1 MARRVFPA
9 HARRVMQRWDEM
21 RYVVLAMSFLRVR
34 LIIIAD
40 HLFTNMAYT
49 PSQPHDKPALLQATI
64 ELPPHETVHLSLR
77 VHKAFLRYQEHRP
90 DAQRGWD
97 LPPAVFVPVD
107 APYRRIYTSALLVDL
122 ATPDFSMPY
131 NVIIMSSTL
140 IALIFGSLFNILIRR
155 FVVVKLDEAST
166 NTQ

>member
-9 HARRVMQRWDEM
+9 HAGHVMRRWDQV
-21 RYVVLAMSFLRVR
+21 RYVELATSSLCVR

-40 HLFTNMAYT
+40 HLFTNMACT

-77 VHKAFLRYQEHRP
+77 VRKAFLRFQEHRP

-122 ATPDFSMPY
+122 MAP
-131 NVIIMSSTL
+131 
-140 IALIFGSLFNILIRR
+140 IRNRQIGDR
-155 FVVVKLDEAST
+155 FIPCPRR
-166 NTQ
+166 